1 MPTHRTARLVA
12 AGLLAASLT
21 VSTAAVAAAS
31 DGSSA
36 SHTVAAK
43 KTKKKP
49 TVKIASTGMGD
60 VLVAANGKT
69 LYAFD
74 PDGTNT
80 ATSACT
86 GGCASAW
93 PPLIAKGKL
102 KAGKGLDASLLTTGG
117 GGQVAYNGHLLYF
130 FGGDTEAGQ
139 TNGQGVGGV
148 WHVVDTS
155 GTPVP

>member
-21 VSTAAVAAAS
+21 VGTAALAAAS
-31 DGSSA
+31 DASSA
-36 SHTVAAK
+36 SHAVAAK
-43 KTKKKP
+43 KNKKKP

-69 LYAFD
+69 LYSYD

-80 ATSACT
+80 AASACT

-117 GGQVAYNGHLLYF
+117 SGQVAYNGHLLYF
-130 FGGDTEAGQ
+130 FSGDAKAGQ